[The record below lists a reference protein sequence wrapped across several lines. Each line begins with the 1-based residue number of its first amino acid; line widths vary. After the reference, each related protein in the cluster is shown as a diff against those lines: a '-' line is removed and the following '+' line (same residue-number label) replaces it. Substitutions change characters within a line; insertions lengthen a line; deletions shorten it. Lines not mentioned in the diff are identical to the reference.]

1 MGISIN
7 AMQCRVFFRG
17 GGGGG
22 GAGEHL
28 PPLEKLRTHA

>member
-22 GAGEHL
+22 AGEHL